1 MKFCTQD
8 DWASEYFGV
17 KKEKYEIY
25 HKAWGETRLQCKECD
40 QGPSLPWWI
49 SVVIKKRKK
58 KFSLSRRSWRPV
70 AFLYLFR
77 GLWVMNPWLLFGNTQ
92 FQPHSCPKCIEIF
105 AEFLVWH
112 LPILISQRNWNNASG
127 GFGSFADWSRWMK
140 FNIHFFI
147 AAPKFMSLPLNFTD
161 FNWKQPRALGISSS
175 AFFLLPSTQDQKNIS
190 TSLKDNYLQDVM
202 VLNGIPMTDMQR
214 SVITKLTSSRW

>member
-25 HKAWGETRLQCKECD
+25 HKAWGESQLQCKECD

-49 SVVIKKRKK
+49 SVVIKIRKIEIKAVRHFTLWVNPSYSIKKDGFKVHWFACSISFSLK

-92 FQPHSCPKCIEIF
+92 FQPQSCPKCNKIF

-112 LPILISQRNWNNASG
+112 
-127 GFGSFADWSRWMK
+127 
-140 FNIHFFI
+140 
-147 AAPKFMSLPLNFTD
+147 
-161 FNWKQPRALGISSS
+161 
-175 AFFLLPSTQDQKNIS
+175 
-190 TSLKDNYLQDVM
+190 
-202 VLNGIPMTDMQR
+202 
-214 SVITKLTSSRW
+214 